1 MYSITMSGFCLH
13 ISGPVIRHT
22 VQCTVYCTNA
32 FASTGSGG
40 DTDYLWDSV
49 HCMTYRNNNSLNWI
63 SYSFYTN
70 FLYSLFLYFFIC
82 YIFYNN
88 IFLYSLLYT
97 HYFILVLFLYSLFL
111 YPMFYTLIFHY
122 LTHAADYLTHAALYT

>member
-1 MYSITMSGFCLH
+1 MSGFCLH
-13 ISGPVIRHT
+13 ISGPVIKHT
-22 VQCTVYCTNA
+22 VHSVQYTVPMHLCQPGQAEIQIICGT
-32 FASTGSGG
+32 
-40 DTDYLWDSV
+40 V
-49 HCMTYRNNNSLNWI
+49 CMTYRNNNCLNWI

-70 FLYSLFLYFFIC
+70 FLYTLFLYFFIR